1 MKDKLEKA
9 LNWLKDKY
17 VAFADWSDENPKKAR
32 LVRIAAV
39 FGFGFIAGA
48 LVF

>member
-1 MKDKLEKA
+1 MKDKYLD
-9 LNWLKDKY
+9 L
-17 VAFADWSDENPKKAR
+17 VDWIDANPKKAR

-48 LVF
+48 LFV